1 MSNYIWEGNSILP
14 ELPDLEHIVKKVRSI
29 LPGRTIMDVKVKEPI
44 VVRMLVS
51 GSFVQTLAGEE
62 FGEIHRHG
70 PFIGFTL
77 RSKELVIHPMLTGR
91 LHLVRDATKIPAYLC
106 FSLYLDSGNVLHY
119 SDEKKMGKVYV
130 TRQHYYARI
139 PGYLD
144 QGVDITS
151 NEFTM
156 ELFKGLIAQ
165 ARRQVRVFLMDQA
178 ILSALGNA
186 YSDEILL
193 EAGIH
198 PKTLCSQ
205 LTAEEVEKL
214 YSSVRSVVSW
224 GIEEVEKAAK
234 PIEVKVRDHM
244 RIRNRKGEPCL
255 RCGTTIRR
263 AQVYGYDTF
272 FCPRCQPAKRKQ
284 LISWN

>member
-1 MSNYIWEGNSILP
+1 MEV
-14 ELPDLEHIVKKVRSI
+14 E
-29 LPGRTIMDVKVKEPI
+29 VKEPI

-51 GSFVQTLAGEE
+51 GSFGQVLAGEE

-70 PFIGFTL
+70 PFLSFTL

-91 LHLVRDATKIPAYLC
+91 LHLAQGDLSSGTTITPAHLC
-106 FSLYLDSGNVLHY
+106 FSLHLDGGNVLHY
-119 SDEKKMGKVYV
+119 SDQKKMGKVYV
-130 TRQHYYARI
+130 TRQHYYAQI

-151 NEFTM
+151 DEFTPG
-156 ELFKGLIAQ
+156 LFKGLIAQ
-165 ARRQVRVFLMDQA
+165 SRTQVRVFLMDQA
-178 ILSALGNA
+178 NLSALGNA

-198 PKTLCSQ
+198 PKTLCNQ
-205 LTAEEVEKL
+205 LGAEEVEKL

-244 RIRNRKGEPCL
+244 RIRNRKGEPCP

-272 FCPRCQPAKRKQ
+272 YCPRCQPAKRKQ
-284 LISWN
+284 LITWN